1 MEPLQIYAALF
12 TTIFFNS
19 LITGAIVCHYHQQIM
34 KALALN
40 LYQRGLIT
48 AAELLPSPPVPQK
61 EEIATGNR
69 AGRLEIV
76 NGTAEY
82 EEIYKSVRAK
92 C

>member
-19 LITGAIVCHYHQQIM
+19 LITGAIVCHYHQQMM

-48 AAELLPSPPVPQK
+48 AAELLPPVAQK

-76 NGTAEY
+76 NGTVEY
-82 EEIYKSVRAK
+82 DEIYKSVRGK